1 MVKLHLSSL
10 PRLALSSTLRAK
22 HQMSVDVK
30 QEINRSLGL
39 VAHVGDRV
47 QMDNTDCLK
56 GLGTEPH
63 KHNILFKY
71 PIIF

>member
-1 MVKLHLSSL
+1 MVKLHLSCL

-47 QMDNTDCLK
+47 TDGQHRLSE
-56 GLGTEPH
+56 GTW
-63 KHNILFKY
+63 Y
-71 PIIF
+71 RATQT